1 MRRALLTLALLA
13 STALAATRQ
22 LISAGGEVPLYANQK
37 RAVNEKAVYT
47 ATSTETF
54 AEIKRAG
61 GMVQVRT
68 KDGQELWTDARLVK
82 EYSQAQGASMDLGS
96 GKIDGYLD
104 NPQAVYILQED
115 ASALGGIQ
123 LERSFVDAIQGNMDR
138 ESVERNNGENN

>member
-1 MRRALLTLALLA
+1 MRRAIVILSLLA
-13 STALAATRQ
+13 SATMAATQ
-22 LISAGGEVPLYANQK
+22 LISSGGEVPLYANQK

-54 AEIKRAG
+54 VEVKRAG
-61 GMVQVRT
+61 GMVQLRT
-68 KDGQELWTDARLVK
+68 KDGQELWAESKMVK
-82 EYSQAQGASMDLGS
+82 AFNATQGANMDLGA

-115 ASALGGIQ
+115 ANAMAGLQ

-138 ESVERNNGENN
+138 EKTERRNSENN